1 MLRRPPRSTRTDT
14 LFPYTTLFRS
24 HGIENLFSEPGQGT
38 GIFSSRLSVNRRT
51 GAIMDKSRR
60 GTRTPCT
67 HIVITGASSG
77 IGQATAE
84 AFAGRGAKLVLAAR
98 DGEAL
103 EAVAE
108 RCRRAGAERSEEHTS
123 ELQSLMRISYAVFC
137 LKKKKR
143 TSKGDTPHH
152 SQK

>member
-1 MLRRPPRSTRTDT
+1 MIRRPPRSTRTDT

-24 HGIENLFSEPGQGT
+24 QGT

-108 RCRRAGAERSEEHTS
+108 RCRRAGAEVLTVPLGIAAAGAGGQAAHRARH
-123 ELQSLMRISYAVFC
+123 FF
-137 LKKKKR
+137 
-143 TSKGDTPHH
+143 
-152 SQK
+152 

>member
-51 GAIMDKSRR
+51 GAIMDRSRR

-67 HIVITGASSG
+67 HIVIQGASSG

-84 AFAGRGAKLVLAAR
+84 AFAGRGAKQGLAPRA
-98 DGEAL
+98 GEAL
-103 EAVAE
+103 EAVAA
-108 RCRRAGAERSEEHTS
+108 RCRRAGA
-123 ELQSLMRISYAVFC
+123 AV
-137 LKKKKR
+137 LPGTR
-143 TSKGDTPHH
+143 AIPDREAGRPLAHAA
-152 SQK
+152 

>member
-1 MLRRPPRSTRTDT
+1 MIRRPPRSTRTDT

-24 HGIENLFSEPGQGT
+24 QGT

-108 RCRRAGAERSEEHTS
+108 RCRRAGAEVLTRSEEHTS
-123 ELQSLMRISYAVFC
+123 ELQALMRTSCAVFC
-137 LKKKKR
+137 LKNKDDQLR
-143 TSKGDTPHH
+143 QP
-152 SQK
+152 

>member
-51 GAIMDKSRR
+51 GAIMDKSPR

-67 HIVITGASSG
+67 HIVITGAPSG
-77 IGQATAE
+77 IGQATAG
-84 AFAGRGAKLVLAAR
+84 AFAGRGAQLVLAER

-108 RCRRAGAERSEEHTS
+108 RCRRAGPEVLDVPLDIRD
-123 ELQSLMRISYAVFC
+123 AVAGRP
-137 LKKKKR
+137 L
-143 TSKGDTPHH
+143 
-152 SQK
+152 SQWGPDFL